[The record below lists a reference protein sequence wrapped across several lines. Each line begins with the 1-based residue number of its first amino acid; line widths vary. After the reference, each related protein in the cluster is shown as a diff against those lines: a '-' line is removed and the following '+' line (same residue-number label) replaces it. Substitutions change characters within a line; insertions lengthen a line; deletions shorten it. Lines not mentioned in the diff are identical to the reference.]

1 MKPRFF
7 LFVHLFYFI
16 FIFYLFYLFIYLFF
30 QASSFQLLEL
40 ENLLRWSFF
49 TFGSNFGWLIQQMSI
64 NQKSGRRR
72 FAEEGFYQ
80 ALFSFRLA
88 RQNTIYKAK
97 RKLSL
102 ISGYIISIRKGKRY
116 VCIIARSTSAM
127 LALRKW
133 YEDSRPQIK
142 KRGMTRFKRGKN
154 IRWVIAITITITI
167 SFICMTITKYYSIA
181 KATWNYS
188 LIPCKLNI

>member
-1 MKPRFF
+1 MKVKNDHRSKCSNLSNWKEEAWKSNWKEEIP
-7 LFVHLFYFI
+7 LKPW
-16 FIFYLFYLFIYLFF
+16 FF
-30 QASSFQLLEL
+30 QASSFQLLKL

-72 FAEEGFYQ
+72 FAEEGLYQ

-88 RQNTIYKAK
+88 RQNAIYKAK

-102 ISGYIISIRKGKRY
+102 ISGYINSIRKGNK
-116 VCIIARSTSAM
+116 VNLSNACP
-127 LALRKW
+127 
-133 YEDSRPQIK
+133 PQIK